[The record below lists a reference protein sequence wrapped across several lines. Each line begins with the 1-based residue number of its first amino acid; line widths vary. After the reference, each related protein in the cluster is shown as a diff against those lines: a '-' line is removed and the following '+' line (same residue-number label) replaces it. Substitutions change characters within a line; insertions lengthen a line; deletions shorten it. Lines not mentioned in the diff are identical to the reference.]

1 MTAPRERTPAPE
13 EQEIAIP
20 AGPVL
25 KGVSWVTLASVL
37 VAVGAS
43 QFAEDPRTMA
53 LATGLGA
60 LGAGLATGLSA
71 LFFVSA
77 TPRPA
82 SICGSMWL
90 GATLV
95 RFAAVPGVCLSIYWF
110 APSVGLVAVLATV
123 GTYLACLAAE
133 TAMVVRIVHRSL

>member
-1 MTAPRERTPAPE
+1 VNAPKAPPP

-20 AGPVL
+20 PGPVL
-25 KGVSWVTLASVL
+25 WAVGIVTV
-37 VAVGAS
+37 VAVLAALGAS
-43 QFAEDPRTMA
+43 QLAAEPGAMA

-71 LFFVSA
+71 LLFVST

-90 GATLV
+90 GATLI
-95 RFAAVPGVCLSIYWF
+95 RFAAVPGVCLSIYWS